1 MKKLLLLAVG
11 AMLSFPVM
19 AQDAIGAD
27 VTKYITNAGF
37 DEDLTWNADGSTKSI
52 FDKSES
58 LSGRSWAWY
67 AEDYS
72 VYCYSKTAG
81 NGNWKRNDVS
91 FSWNGF
97 IGRIKGWELTTDKK
111 ITPPYAAT
119 SPEWVYFGT
128 VPYDLAENSIPIA
141 DDNNGSFLT
150 VPERPA
156 AVEGNN
162 VGFLYMRAG
171 WGAYATYKQQVK
183 LPCAKYKLE
192 YWAINI
198 NGNATN
204 GENLSKVTCR
214 RDEWKDETG
223 FNDREWTKH
232 EIEFTPTDEFT
243 IEFGFR
249 SSQGSNKNPFL
260 CIDGIKLTKIDDAK
274 EDEILRAD
282 IQMYYIPEL
291 ETVIYSGDLDSYSGA
306 VAELQGVL
314 DDLYTVEDSE
324 DLDVLRD
331 AAAAAKAALAKA
343 EKLAEVGPELDSLIG
358 DAEAA
363 AATTDYPGKSDLAN
377 AINNA
382 ANVSAYGTCD
392 EIEAAIAVLQ
402 EAIMKYYFSQSAS
415 EESPADYTFLVKNP
429 WFIKSSAI
437 TFDTD
442 GNPIYPN
449 ANGDTNGEN
458 IYSNGSSNV
467 DLTSEGWYIGQD
479 GSDQRLNWVQGRS
492 CWNAWGSNFNQ
503 RAIFQ
508 DLTGLPTGYYKVSA
522 DLITQP
528 GYATNQHVLAVA
540 TLDESISPFLT
551 VEGWN
556 ADDPTQGVWTTLT
569 TEKKILVVDGKLT
582 IGAEGNGSSDT
593 GSAGWFCATNFKL
606 LFLGGATQEEVDEAL
621 GDRVADIVSQS
632 EAMHFAGDKAKVD
645 ELLAQYQSEKDLEF
659 LTEAA
664 NLATTS
670 EEKYAAV
677 MGEDAYV
684 TTVAN
689 TLAGTG
695 YGAANEIAQY
705 AYNQALAWMASEVA
719 TYAKVDSVINHV
731 KSYIDVYVP
740 AYNEAAGVAEN
751 TSSETVKTY
760 LGNLM
765 SRHKNLLLS
774 AIQPIDDVQAMADEL
789 TIAINMAGRQE
800 QFDADPNATD
810 YTGFII
816 NPAAE
821 SEVGWTL
828 DKGTGDKNTTS
839 GQYYNSN
846 DATHRYFDSYNSTE
860 GALNFYGEQLV
871 VGVPNGT
878 YTLGADVRTSGEGA
892 FIFGANVTEEKT
904 DTLWCEI
911 PLQTY
916 EVYNDETMQMEPVNA
931 TDKYGAIWEAA
942 VAAFQSMLETD
953 PNYFT
958 TQGIVNANAGN
969 GFGWE
974 HVEIPGIVVTDHKI
988 LIGMTT
994 DVERTGKPF
1003 TGKWFS
1009 VTNWTLTLTNA
1020 GDNSGWTGPMET
1032 GIEDISI
1039 VDQKA
1044 VDGIYTINGQRLN
1057 RVNRPGLY
1065 IVVRN
1070 GKAMKVLMK

>member
-1 MKKLLLLAVG
+1 MKKLLLMIVG
-11 AMLSFPVM
+11 AICAFPVM
-19 AQDAIGAD
+19 AQDAIGDD
-27 VTKYITNAGF
+27 VTKYIINAGF
-37 DEDLTWNADGSTKSI
+37 DEDLTFQVDGTMK
-52 FDKSES
+52 EAATTNTS
-58 LSGRSWAWY
+58 LSGRSWAYICADSTVY
-67 AEDYS
+67 ARPKSTSSQNRSDGKKMKA
-72 VYCYSKTAG
+72 V
-81 NGNWKRNDVS
+81 
-91 FSWNGF
+91 NGF
-97 IGRIKGWELTTDKK
+97 FGHINGWNMKLTSTY
-111 ITPPYAAT
+111 PNC
-119 SPEWVYFGT
+119 EWTYFGT
-128 VPYDLAENSIPIA
+128 IPYGLGAEAVPKSDDTNAFIPSPSSKPTTCDTPENL
-141 DDNNGSFLT
+141 GC
-150 VPERPA
+150 
-156 AVEGNN
+156 
-162 VGFLYMRAG
+162 LYINAG
-171 WGAYATYKQQVK
+171 WGNSASYVQNVS

-192 YWAINI
+192 YWTINI
-198 NGNATN
+198 NPNASVHATD
-204 GENLSKVTCR
+204 LTQIICR
-214 RDEWKDETG
+214 RDVFKAESSDLSAST
-223 FNDREWTKH
+223 WTKH
-232 EIEFTPTDEFT
+232 EFEFTPTDKFT
-243 IEFGFR
+243 IQFGVK
-249 SSQGSNKNPFL
+249 SADGIGSGNQEVI
-260 CIDGIKLTKIDDAK
+260 CIDGIKLTKIDEAQ

-363 AATTDYPGKSDLAN
+363 AATTDYPGKSALAT

-402 EAIMKYYFSQSAS
+402 EAIMNYYFSQSAS
-415 EESPADYTFLVKNP
+415 EESPADYTFMIKNP

-437 TFDTD
+437 TFDAD

-449 ANGDTNGEN
+449 ANGDANGEN

-606 LFLGGATQEEVDEAL
+606 LFLGAASQEEMDNAL
-621 GDRVADIVSQS
+621 SDRVAAVVNQS
-632 EAMHFAGDKAKVD
+632 ETMHFAGDKAKVD

-705 AYNQALAWMASEVA
+705 AYNQALTWMASEVA

-765 SRHKNLLLS
+765 LQHKIKLTS

-892 FIFGANVTEEKT
+892 FIFGANITEEKN

-994 DVERTGKPF
+994 DSVRTGKPF

-1032 GIEDISI
+1032 GIEEISI
-1039 VDQKA
+1039 VGQKA